1 MRQCSRAGL
10 FLSHFYSNYYVDCTT
25 VVFAATYLD
34 LAHKGK
40 KCDSNTKQG
49 IRCHTFLYVVVFG
62 VISVLL
68 PFMLCIPEFTLQ
80 TLGEVTIEDL
90 YGCVV
95 TGGS

>member
-1 MRQCSRAGL
+1 MRQCSRVGL

-49 IRCHTFLYVVVFG
+49 IRCHTFIYVVVF
-62 VISVLL
+62 VLISVLL
-68 PFMLCIPEFTLQ
+68 PFMLCIRLFS
-80 TLGEVTIEDL
+80 IEDL

-95 TGGS
+95 TSGS